1 MRSEFCKT
9 LFKILDRFDSSRIKV
24 FALQLKCQR
33 NIVLKIP
40 FLVRFL
46 SWNYLRNWRNFFDNF
61 LWKGIFTITS
71 ISCTALGK
79 FPLAGVWVREHLSRK
94 SWLVLNWPLSQPCAK
109 NNHRRSVFVSNLVF
123 FLERRKSPQYDDEV
137 LVFCALLQKNKA
149 EKCTGKDA
157 NGRDGG
163 YLTSKPENWTLFLS
177 KVKYW
182 WYPMHRCA
190 HCLLHNA

>member
-1 MRSEFCKT
+1 M
-9 LFKILDRFDSSRIKV
+9 
-24 FALQLKCQR
+24 
-33 NIVLKIP
+33 P

-79 FPLAGVWVREHLSRK
+79 FPLAGVWVREHLSQK
-94 SWLVLNWPLSQPCAK
+94 KLIGFKLASQSTLRQKQSPSQCFRLK
-109 NNHRRSVFVSNLVF
+109 FSFL
-123 FLERRKSPQYDDEV
+123 LERRKSPQYDDEV
-137 LVFCALLQKNKA
+137 LVFCALLLQKNKA

-157 NGRDGG
+157 NGREGG

-177 KVKYW
+177 KVKYR
-182 WYPMHRCA
+182 WYFVHRCA
-190 HCLLHNA
+190 HCIMHNAYICDSISAQGQNCTSADEKWNCEAQKLRCNLGNQ

>member
-1 MRSEFCKT
+1 M
-9 LFKILDRFDSSRIKV
+9 
-24 FALQLKCQR
+24 
-33 NIVLKIP
+33 P

-46 SWNYLRNWRNFFDNF
+46 PGNYLRNWRNFFDNF

-71 ISCTALGK
+71 ISCTASENFHWPVFEFGSIYRK
-79 FPLAGVWVREHLSRK
+79 K

-137 LVFCALLQKNKA
+137 FVFCALLLQKNKA

-157 NGRDGG
+157 NGREGG

-177 KVKYW
+177 KVKYR
-182 WYPMHRCA
+182 WYSLHRCA
-190 HCLLHNA
+190 HCIMHNACICDSTSAQGQNCTSADEKWNGEAQKLRCNLGNQ

>member
-9 LFKILDRFDSSRIKV
+9 LFKISDRFDSSRIKV
-24 FALQLKCQR
+24 FALQLRCQR
-33 NIVLKIP
+33 NNVVKIP

-46 SWNYLRNWRNFFDNF
+46 SRNYLRNWRNFFDNF

-123 FLERRKSPQYDDEV
+123 SRK
-137 LVFCALLQKNKA
+137 KM
-149 EKCTGKDA
+149 
-157 NGRDGG
+157 
-163 YLTSKPENWTLFLS
+163 KPSIWWWSLGFLS
-177 KVKYW
+177 SLTTMKKKSAEAKMQMGGRV
-182 WYPMHRCA
+182 A
-190 HCLLHNA
+190 I